1 MSVVLSPFVGDL
13 AVPGVTAV
21 TSHESLPEPEFCCTA
36 FASTSALEPG
46 TCAKEAKLVDWIEF
60 VTRGE
65 VTGALVAALG
75 VLDLSKL
82 EVSML
87 IFADWPNIGVFEADG
102 GAIEPA
108 VAGVELRPGSPVTT
122 GASI

>member
-1 MSVVLSPFVGDL
+1 MSVVLSPLVGDL

-21 TSHESLPEPEFCCTA
+21 TSHESFPLPALCCTA
-36 FASTSALEPG
+36 FGLTSALEPG

-65 VTGALVAALG
+65 VTGAAVGAAG

-87 IFADWPNIGVFEADG
+87 ILADWPNIGVFEEDG

-108 VAGVELRPGSPVTT
+108 AAGVELRPGRPVTT